1 MAKPKKPK
9 AKRKP
14 KPRNP
19 VASNLAE
26 GRYQPRKELP
36 KKGKGS
42 YRRKPARAP
51 ETE

>member
-1 MAKPKKPK
+1 MPKPKKAK
-9 AKRKP
+9 ARAKP

-26 GRYQPRKELP
+26 GRYQPRKEQP

-42 YRRKPARAP
+42 YRRKPARAT

>member
-1 MAKPKKPK
+1 MAKRAKPK

-19 VASNLAE
+19 IAERLAE

-36 KKGKGS
+36 RKGKGS
-42 YRRKPARAP
+42 YRRKPPRAG
-51 ETE
+51 EVD